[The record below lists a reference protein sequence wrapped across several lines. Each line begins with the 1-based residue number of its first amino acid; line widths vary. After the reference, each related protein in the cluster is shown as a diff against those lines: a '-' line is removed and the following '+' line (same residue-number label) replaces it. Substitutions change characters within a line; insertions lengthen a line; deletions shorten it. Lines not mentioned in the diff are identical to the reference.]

1 MLIKTEALMLSKTK
15 IAKYAVPEFQV
26 MTEDM
31 MLINDLAA
39 KHGWSD
45 INVFGKGD
53 MIGSPK
59 IANHWKLI
67 PADLS
72 ESTIPTEAMHRVYIA
87 YKAGVRIKGV
97 IIADDERRPASAPAS
112 KMQTHEINQAMEKA
126 DQVGSVMLKVLLGLA
141 LATVA
146 VVVVSALAAILV
158 ALGTALLVIA
168 GIGTALVY
176 DPQLVILI
184 DDGSG
189 GMIWVSLYTWY
200 D

>member
-1 MLIKTEALMLSKTK
+1 MLPKIRTE
-15 IAKYAVPEFQV
+15 KYAVQEFQV

-39 KHGWSD
+39 KHGWPD
-45 INVFGKGD
+45 VEVFGKGD

-67 PADLS
+67 PADLY
-72 ESTIPTEAMHRVYIA
+72 ESTIPTEAKQRVNIA

-97 IIADDERRPASAPAS
+97 IIADDERRPASPPAS

-126 DQVGSVMLKVLLGLA
+126 KQVGSVMLKVLFGLA
-141 LATVA
+141 LATIA
-146 VVVVSALAAILV
+146 VVVISALAAILV
-158 ALGTALLVIA
+158 AVGTALLVIA

-176 DPQLVILI
+176 DPQLIILI

-189 GMIWVSLYTWY
+189 GTIWVSLYTWY